1 MIVIKIYINSIT
13 KLIQGFSVKGH
24 TNKAPLGYDIYCAG
38 ISALANSV
46 VLSLRDYLKLSIDSE
61 GTDGNVYCMI
71 NSDSNEVTEGI
82 FQTMIVGFK
91 EIQKLIPDIIKIEMK
106 SIIWQKI

>member
-1 MIVIKIYINSIT
+1 MIVIKIFTNSDT
-13 KLIQGFSVKGH
+13 GLIQGFSVKGH

-46 VLSLRDYLKLSIDSE
+46 VISLRDYLKLSIDSE

-71 NSDSNEVTEGI
+71 NSNPNEVTEGI
-82 FQTMIVGFK
+82 FWTMIIGFK
-91 EIQKLIPDIIKIEMK
+91 EIQKLVPDVIKIEK
-106 SIIWQKI
+106 KNIT

>member
-1 MIVIKIYINSIT
+1 MIVIKIYTNKNSN
-13 KLIQGFSVKGH
+13 LIQGFSVKGH

-61 GTDGNVYCMI
+61 GTDGSVYCMI
-71 NSDSNEVTEGI
+71 NSDSNEITEGI
-82 FQTMIVGFK
+82 FQTMIIGFK
-91 EIQKLIPDIIKIEMK
+91 EIQRLIPDVINIEIKNIT
-106 SIIWQKI
+106 